1 MSGEI
6 GDKMNQIRQWL
17 SLICYGKVTKGFYK
31 SNQKLF
37 NETNWNTTRVL
48 CAGGSLLCA
57 YLGIM
62 SILKHMNFGE
72 SSVLLAAAGASV
84 VLYMLCSY
92 RLKRDSSVVP
102 IFYWLEFGILYVLFT
117 YLEAARFWQSSS
129 VFVFLLVAVSAVLY
143 ADMPFKMMIT
153 AGFLN
158 LMFCVLS
165 FYFGEKN
172 PGVLWLDCQNGILI
186 FLLSIVLMVY
196 VRNLQCIHMQTKIRY
211 QLQEGA
217 DSLTGLL
224 KEEYTAA
231 ACQLYLEEKPA
242 EELCVIMLIEVD
254 DFQEI
259 QEVYGKQMGEDAL
272 CTMGQI
278 LKGVFRERDILG
290 RMADNKFLV
299 CMKAV
304 REEKIITKRASEIIA
319 RCHHQ
324 LHEIGIDNGSCSI
337 GVCNSRLE
345 DVDYKKVLDRASLA
359 LEEVKRNT
367 QRETAQ

>member
-6 GDKMNQIRQWL
+6 GDKMNQIKQWL
-17 SLICYGKVTKGFYK
+17 SLICYGKVSKGFYRANK
-31 SNQKLF
+31 KLI

-48 CAGGSLLCA
+48 CAGGFLLCA

-62 SILKHMNFGE
+62 SILKRMNIGG
-72 SSVLLAAAGASV
+72 SSVLLAAAGASLI
-84 VLYMLCSY
+84 LYMLCSY
-92 RLKRDSSVVP
+92 RLKRGSSVVP
-102 IFYWLEFGILYVLFT
+102 ICYWLEFGILYALFI
-117 YLEAARFWQSSS
+117 YMDVVRLWQSWAA
-129 VFVFLLVAVSAVLY
+129 FVFLLVAAATVLY
-143 ADMPFKMMIT
+143 ADMPLKMMIT

-165 FYFGEKN
+165 FYFEEKN
-172 PGVLWLDCQNGILI
+172 PEVLWLDCQNGIMV
-186 FLLSIVLMVY
+186 FLLTIVPMVY

-217 DSLTGLL
+217 DTLTGLL

-290 RMADNKFLV
+290 RMEDNKFLV

-304 REEKIITKRASEIIA
+304 REEKIITKRVSEIIA

-345 DVDYKKVLDRASLA
+345 DVDYQKVLERASLA
-359 LEEVKRNT
+359 LEEVKGNG